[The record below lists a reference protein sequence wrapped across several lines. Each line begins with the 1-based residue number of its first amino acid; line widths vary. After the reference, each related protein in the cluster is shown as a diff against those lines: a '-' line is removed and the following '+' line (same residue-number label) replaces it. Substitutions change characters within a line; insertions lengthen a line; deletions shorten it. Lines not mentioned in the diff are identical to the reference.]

1 VGWSSEQIQAIET
14 RGCNLLVAAAAGSG
28 KTSVLVERIIHQI
41 TMPGPQGEEPIDV
54 DRMLVVTF
62 TSAAAAEMRS
72 RIAARIAAMQ
82 QQKFSRRL
90 ARQAAL
96 LNSANISTIHSFCQS
111 VVRKYFYLLDLDPGF
126 RVGAAAE
133 MELLKADVLEQ
144 VFADCY
150 EADDP
155 GFSLLIDHYAD
166 ADGDDTLM
174 QLVLNLYE
182 FSRSHPW
189 PEHWLRQLA
198 SRFDLP
204 AETGIDDTPWSNL
217 LRQEILLQLENRAWA
232 LDRLIREAEADPD
245 FGAYAETFAADSEII
260 GELILAARLSWA
272 KLEQAFVGLDFV
284 KLKTVRGGDEDRREY
299 FKSRRDAVKKA
310 VNGIRDSYFARS
322 GADLIVDMRGLAPLV
337 SALAQLVIA
346 FSAAFSQTKRKKSV
360 LDFSDLEHFCL
371 AVLLDESSSP
381 GDPKPSAAA
390 LQMRESFAEVLVDEY
405 QDTNGVQ
412 ETILVLLTRDDPPNR
427 FMVGDVKQSIYRFR
441 LAEPRLFMEK
451 YRSYPSEGVGP
462 CRRIDLAA
470 NFRSR
475 ALVLHASNFLFGQL
489 MTEAVAELDYGE
501 AERLN
506 PGLDYPPC
514 ADSLAGVELHLL
526 ERRPQDTE
534 AEQAVVTESESD
546 SAAGQSSHDG
556 SAALDSFSREAAWI
570 AGRISQLMQG
580 GHQVYD
586 KETKGYRPLGWRDIV
601 ILLRSVQGKAQP
613 MLDLL
618 RAAGIPCY
626 ADMDTGYFR
635 ETEVGI
641 IVSLLQILDN
651 PRQDI
656 HLAGVL
662 RSPLFHF
669 SGQELALMRVA
680 ESGKE
685 HHRDLWDSLL
695 SMAQEETQQ
704 PLIKEK
710 TAAFITTIARWRSL
724 ARRRSVAELLWLI
737 YEETG
742 FYDYAGGMPGGA
754 FRQANLR
761 ALFDRARQYE
771 ATNYRGLFR
780 FLRFIEAL
788 TARGADLAVARAL
801 GENENVVRIMSIHKS
816 KGLEFPV
823 VFVADIGK
831 EINLSDTRELVLCH
845 RDWGIGPYVTLPNQ
859 GYRYPTLARWAIAQ
873 QLRRETKAEE
883 LRILYVALTRA
894 RERLIL
900 VGSARDLAAKCA
912 AWAESATSGART
924 LPEAQTA
931 AAKTYLDWIV
941 PALVRHPDGAPL
953 REAAGIT
960 DTATPEGLEI
970 DTIGSCWQ
978 ITLDFTPD
986 TDSDQAESEQESDLW
1001 QQMRQLQPVSVSSD
1015 AAEIRRILNWQYP
1028 YSAVVGQPAKLTV
1041 TEIKR
1046 RMAET
1051 AAEAK
1056 QLYTPTL
1063 YSRPRFTGEKKLT
1076 GAQLGTVTHLVMQRI
1091 QPQLGLPK
1099 ADIARQVEFMT
1110 AAEFL
1115 LPEEAAAVDIDAV
1128 AAFFTSDLG
1137 KRMQQALWVKKELP
1151 FSLML
1156 PAERFAPAA
1165 QGSGDS
1171 VFVQGTLDC
1180 LFAEP
1185 DGLVLLDYK
1194 TDYTADTR
1202 QLAERYA
1209 VQLSLYAEAVTA
1221 IIGQPVKEKFIYSF
1235 CRREAVPVE

>member
-1 VGWSSEQIQAIET
+1 MAWSSEQQQAIET

-41 TMPGPQGEEPIDV
+41 TAPGPQGEEPVDID
-54 DRMLVVTF
+54 RLLVVTF
-62 TSAAAAEMRS
+62 TSAAAAEMRA

-82 QQKFSRRL
+82 QQKFSSRL

-96 LNSANISTIHSFCQS
+96 LNSASISTIHSFCQS

-144 VFADCY
+144 VFADHY
-150 EADDP
+150 ETDDP

-166 ADGDDTLM
+166 TDGDDTLM
-174 QLVLNLYE
+174 RLVLTLYE

-189 PEHWLRQLA
+189 PEHWLQKLA

-204 AETGIDDTPWSNL
+204 PEAGIDATPWSGL
-217 LRQEILLQLENRAWA
+217 LRQEALLQLENQAWT
-232 LDRLIREAEADPD
+232 LDRLIREAEVDPE
-245 FGAYAETFAADSEII
+245 FSAYAETFASDSELL
-260 GELILAARLSWA
+260 GELILAARDSWSS
-272 KLEQAFVGLDFV
+272 LERAFAGMDFV
-284 KLKTVRGGDEDRREY
+284 KLKTVRGGDETRREY
-299 FKSRRDAVKKA
+299 FKSRRDSVKKSTNA
-310 VNGIRDSYFARS
+310 LRDSYFVRS
-322 GADLIVDMRGLAPLV
+322 GDELLADMRSLSPLV
-337 SALAQLVIA
+337 SALSDLVIA
-346 FSAAFSQTKRKKSV
+346 FSTAFSQRKRKKSV
-360 LDFSDLEHFCL
+360 LDFSDLEHYCL
-371 AVLLDESSSP
+371 TVLLDETSTP
-381 GDPKPSAAA
+381 GSPKPSAAA
-390 LQMRESFAEVLVDEY
+390 LQLRESFAEVLVDEY

-412 ETILVLLTRDDPPNR
+412 ETILALLTRDDPPNR

-451 YRSYPSEGVGP
+451 YRSYPQAGDGP

-475 ALVLHASNFLFGQL
+475 ALVLHAANFLFGQL

-514 ADSLAGVELHLL
+514 DDSLAGVELHLL
-526 ERRPQDTE
+526 ERSSRTE
-534 AEQAVVTESESD
+534 TQPETAEAVAEATGPAAAD
-546 SAAGQSSHDG
+546 SSSQP
-556 SAALDSFSREAAWI
+556 DSFSREAAWI
-570 AGRISQLMQG
+570 AGRISRLMQEG
-580 GHQVYD
+580 YQVYD
-586 KETKGYRPLGWRDIV
+586 KDEKGYRPLRWRDIV

-613 MLDLL
+613 LLDLL
-618 RAAGIPCY
+618 RGEGIPCY
-626 ADMDTGYFR
+626 AEMDTGYFR

-641 IVSLLQILDN
+641 MVSLLQVLDN

-669 SGQELALMRVA
+669 SGQELALLRMADRDKQA
-680 ESGKE
+680 R
-685 HHRDLWDSLL
+685 RDLWDSLL
-695 SMAQEETQQ
+695 AVAQAADRPS
-704 PLIKEK
+704 PLQEK
-710 TAAFITTIARWRSL
+710 TVAFIAAIERWRSL
-724 ARRRSVAELLWLI
+724 ARRRSVAELLWII
-737 YEETG
+737 YNDTG

-801 GENENVVRIMSIHKS
+801 GENENVVRVMSIHKS

-831 EINLSDTRELVLCH
+831 EINLRDTRELVLCH
-845 RDWGIGPYVTLPNQ
+845 RDWGIGPYVTLPEQ

-900 VGSARDLAAKCA
+900 VGSARNLAGQCVT
-912 AWAESATSGART
+912 WAETAASGGRT
-924 LPEAQTA
+924 LPEAHTA

-941 PALVRHPDGAPL
+941 PALIRHPDGAPL
-953 REAAGIT
+953 REAAGLSGINS
-960 DTATPEGLEI
+960 PEGLEA
-970 DTIGSCWQ
+970 DTDGSCWQ
-978 ITLDFTPD
+978 ITLDFAPETGQE
-986 TDSDQAESEQESDLW
+986 QAEAEVESALW
-1001 QQMRQLQPVSVSSD
+1001 QQLRQWQPV
-1015 AAEIRRILNWQYP
+1015 AAGEDIDEIRRVLNWQYP
-1028 YSAVVGQPAKLTV
+1028 YSAAVGQPAKLTV

-1046 RMAET
+1046 RMAEL
-1051 AAEAK
+1051 EAPGTP
-1056 QLYTPTL
+1056 LYTQATF
-1063 YSRPRFTGEKKLT
+1063 SRPRFSGEQKLS
-1076 GAQLGTVTHLVMQRI
+1076 GAQRGTLTHLVMQRI
-1091 QPQLGLPK
+1091 QPRFGLTA
-1099 ADIARQVEFMT
+1099 ADIARQVEWMT
-1110 AAEFL
+1110 EQEFL
-1115 LPEEAAAVDIDAV
+1115 LPEEAAAVDIEAI
-1128 AAFFTSDLG
+1128 AAFFASELG
-1137 KRMQQALWVKKELP
+1137 KRMQQAAWVKKELP

-1156 PAERFAPAA
+1156 PAERFAPAVH
-1165 QGSGDS
+1165 GSDDS

-1194 TDYTADTR
+1194 TDYTTDAV

-1209 VQLSLYAEAVTA
+1209 IQLSLYAEAVTA
-1221 IIGQPVKEKFIYSF
+1221 ILGQPVKAKYIYSF
-1235 CRREAVPVE
+1235 HQREAVLVE